1 MEMAGESRLE
11 ASRELVWDALND
23 PVALQASIPG
33 CESLERTA
41 DNEFTATVVSKVGPI
56 KARFAGKVSLSNIT
70 PPRSYTLTGEGSGGA
85 AGFARADIEVSLDAL
100 EPTVTLL
107 RYGVKAN
114 VGGKLAQLGSR
125 MIDAAARKSAD
136 DFFELFRKQVDARA
150 ADASSSASPSVPVG
164 MEALMQAVSAPAV
177 NGAVNGVQAAPPAP
191 AAAERAPAQGSAS
204 PVSPPQIEPRDASPA
219 SATPAPPAI
228 APAPSPAAP
237 PAGPPAQAQIAS
249 HQAEVMDVLMSE
261 KIKVWISDQVAV
273 VTINRPK
280 SRNAM
285 TYAMWL
291 AMPSIMAALD
301 RNPEVRAVILAG
313 AEKDFCAGADI
324 PEFEK
329 VRADVA
335 QATAYEV
342 AVDACCDAIA
352 NISKPT
358 IAVLRGYC
366 LGGGAHLAMSCDF
379 RFAAQDAMFG
389 IPAARLSI
397 IYGVRG
403 TRKLL
408 SLVGLTQAKK
418 ILYGAQR
425 FDAKHA
431 LSIGF
436 VDLVAGALAVTAP
449 LSLLERLIGAKRHAA
464 NSDPMADARVF
475 AASLA
480 GNAPLSMAGAKY
492 LLNGMAMGT
501 GGLDLGRA
509 EALIAA
515 AAGSEDYRE
524 GRAAFAEKREPR
536 FLGC

>member
-1 MEMAGESRLE
+1 MEMAGEVRLH

-23 PVALQASIPG
+23 PVVLQASIPG

-56 KARFAGKVSLSNIT
+56 KARFAGKVTLSNIA

-85 AGFARADIEVSLDAL
+85 AGFARADISVSLDAL

-125 MIDAAARKSAD
+125 MVDAAARKSAD
-136 DFFELFRKQVDARA
+136 DFFELFGKQVDGRA
-150 ADASSSASPSVPVG
+150 ANLSPTSSAPPVG
-164 MEALMQAVSAPAV
+164 MEALMLATSAALPSSPTATDPAS
-177 NGAVNGVQAAPPAP
+177 VQAPQLAASSEPVRDTPRDVPLLSGTPVRP
-191 AAAERAPAQGSAS
+191 AAS
-204 PVSPPQIEPRDASPA
+204 PQTQSP
-219 SATPAPPAI
+219 
-228 APAPSPAAP
+228 
-237 PAGPPAQAQIAS
+237 G

-261 KIKVWISDQVAV
+261 TIKVWISDQIAV
-273 VTINRPK
+273 VTLNRPN

-291 AMPSIMAALD
+291 AMPSILAALE
-301 RNPEVRAVILAG
+301 RNPEVRAVILTGAG
-313 AEKDFCAGADI
+313 KDFCAGADI

-335 QATAYEV
+335 QATAYEM
-342 AVDACCDAIA
+342 AVDACCDAMA
-352 NISKPT
+352 NIVKPT

-379 RFAAQDAMFG
+379 RFAAQDAVFG

-403 TRKLL
+403 TGKLL
-408 SLVGLTQAKK
+408 SLVGLSQAKK

-431 LSIGF
+431 LRIGF
-436 VDLVAGALAVTAP
+436 VDQVAGAGAVNARP
-449 LSLLERLIGAKRHAA
+449 SLWERLIGAKQRAV
-464 NSDPMADARVF
+464 NGDPMADARVF
-475 AASLA
+475 ASSLA
-480 GNAPLSMAGAKY
+480 SNAPLSIAGAKY

-501 GGLDLGRA
+501 GALELIRA
-509 EALIAA
+509 EAMIAA
-515 AAGSEDYRE
+515 AAGSYDYRE

-536 FLGC
+536 FQGR

>member
-1 MEMAGESRLE
+1 MEMVGEARLE
-11 ASRELVWDALND
+11 AAREVVWEALND
-23 PVALQASIPG
+23 PAVLQASIPG
-33 CESLERTA
+33 CESLECTA
-41 DNEFTATVVSKVGPI
+41 ENEFTATVVSKVGPI
-56 KARFAGKVSLSNIT
+56 KARFAGKVSLSNIA

-100 EPTVTLL
+100 EPSVTLL

-136 DFFELFRKQVDARA
+136 DFFELFRKQVDGRTSNSTSAPA
-150 ADASSSASPSVPVG
+150 AQPAAMHAFMQELSASQADVATL
-164 MEALMQAVSAPAV
+164 EAPVSAPAV
-177 NGAVNGVQAAPPAP
+177 TAAP
-191 AAAERAPAQGSAS
+191 AAPTAKASTPEPVSTVNASERAAVSRDIPAQPTQEAT
-204 PVSPPQIEPRDASPA
+204 PVSEGTAAEAQ
-219 SATPAPPAI
+219 SA
-228 APAPSPAAP
+228 
-237 PAGPPAQAQIAS
+237 
-249 HQAEVMDVLMSE
+249 VMDVLTSE

-273 VTINRPK
+273 VTLNRPG

-285 TYAMWL
+285 TYGMWL

-301 RNPEVRAVILAG
+301 RNPEVRSVILTGAG
-313 AEKDFCAGADI
+313 ADFCAGADI
-324 PEFEK
+324 AEFEN

-335 QATAYEV
+335 QATRYEV

-358 IAVLRGYC
+358 VAVLRGYC

-379 RFAAQDAMFG
+379 RYAGQDAMMG

-397 IYGVRG
+397 IYGVKG

-408 SLVGLTQAKK
+408 SLVGLSEAKK
-418 ILYGAQR
+418 ILYGGQR
-425 FDAKHA
+425 FDAAHA
-431 LSIGF
+431 LQIGF
-436 VDLVAGALAVTAP
+436 VDQVAGLGSIVSER
-449 LSLLERLIGAKRHAA
+449 SLWERLMGARQQVAK
-464 NSDPMADARVF
+464 SDPMAEARAF
-475 AASLA
+475 ATSLA

-501 GGLDLGRA
+501 GALDLHKS

-515 AAGSEDYRE
+515 AAASDDYRE
-524 GRAAFAEKREPR
+524 GRAAFGEKRSPKFQGR
-536 FLGC
+536 

>member
-1 MEMAGESRLE
+1 MEMVGEARLE
-11 ASRELVWDALND
+11 AAREVIWEALND
-23 PVALQASIPG
+23 PAVLQASIPG
-33 CESLERTA
+33 CESLESTA
-41 DNEFTATVVSKVGPI
+41 ANEFTATVVSKVGPI
-56 KARFAGKVSLSNIT
+56 KARFAGKVSLSNIA

-100 EPTVTLL
+100 EPAVTLL

-136 DFFELFRKQVDARA
+136 DFFELFRKQVDGRSSDSASVRA
-150 ADASSSASPSVPVG
+150 AQPAGMHAFMQELSAPVAEVAT
-164 MEALMQAVSAPAV
+164 MEAPGDAFAAAV
-177 NGAVNGVQAAPPAP
+177 AP
-191 AAAERAPAQGSAS
+191 AAANGKAS
-204 PVSPPQIEPRDASPA
+204 TLEA
-219 SATPAPPAI
+219 
-228 APAPSPAAP
+228 APAPIVPERAAAP
-237 PAGPPAQAQIAS
+237 RDVPAQPAPVLTPVSQVPAVEAQA
-249 HQAEVMDVLMSE
+249 AVMDVLTSE

-273 VTINRPK
+273 VTLNRPG

-285 TYAMWL
+285 TYGMWL

-301 RNPEVRAVILAG
+301 RNPEVRAVILTGAG
-313 AEKDFCAGADI
+313 ADFCAGADI
-324 PEFEK
+324 AEFEK

-335 QATAYEV
+335 QATTYEV

-358 IAVLRGYC
+358 VAVLRGYC

-379 RFAAQDAMFG
+379 RFAGQDAMMG

-397 IYGVRG
+397 IYGVKG

-408 SLVGLTQAKK
+408 SLVGLSEAKK
-418 ILYGAQR
+418 ILYGGQR
-425 FDAKHA
+425 FDAAHA
-431 LSIGF
+431 QRIGF
-436 VDLVAGALAVTAP
+436 VDQVAGLGAVV
-449 LSLLERLIGAKRHAA
+449 SGRSFWERLIGAKQQVAK
-464 NSDPMADARVF
+464 NDPMAEARAF
-475 AASLA
+475 ATSLA

-501 GGLDLGRA
+501 GALDLVRS

-515 AAGSEDYRE
+515 AAASEDYRE
-524 GRAAFAEKREPR
+524 GRAAFGEKRSPKFQGR
-536 FLGC
+536 

>member
-1 MEMAGESRLE
+1 MEMAGEARLQ

-23 PVALQASIPG
+23 PSVLQASIPG

-56 KARFAGKVSLSNIT
+56 KARFAGKVTLSNIT
-70 PPRSYTLTGEGSGGA
+70 APKSYTLTGEGSGGA

-136 DFFELFRKQVDARA
+136 DFFALFEKQVDGLA
-150 ADASSSASPSVPVG
+150 ATA
-164 MEALMQAVSAPAV
+164 APAV
-177 NGAVNGVQAAPPAP
+177 NGAAFDVEALMMPVTEEPVVVNAPAVAMPAAALAAQADFAPSAP
-191 AAAERAPAQGSAS
+191 AAHAPHL
-204 PVSPPQIEPRDASPA
+204 V
-219 SATPAPPAI
+219 PPA
-228 APAPSPAAP
+228 AVQPSAA
-237 PAGPPAQAQIAS
+237 GY
-249 HQAEVMDVLMSE
+249 QAEVMDVLMSE

-273 VTINRPK
+273 VTLNRPN

-291 AMPSIMAALD
+291 ALPSIMAALD
-301 RNPEVRAVILAG
+301 RNPDVRAVILTGAG
-313 AEKDFCAGADI
+313 KDFCAGADI

-352 NISKPT
+352 KISKPT

-379 RFAAQDAMFG
+379 RFAAYDAMFG

-397 IYGVRG
+397 IYGVKG

-408 SLVGLTQAKK
+408 SLVGLPQAKR

-425 FDAKHA
+425 FDAAHA
-431 LSIGF
+431 LRIGF
-436 VDLVAGALAVTAP
+436 VDQVAGSAAEKDGT
-449 LSLLERLIGAKRHAA
+449 STSIWERIFGAKRRPADG
-464 NSDPMADARVF
+464 DPMAEARAF
-475 AASLA
+475 ATSLA
-480 GNAPLSMAGAKY
+480 GNAPLSMGGAKY

-501 GGLDLGRA
+501 GVLDLARS

-515 AAGSEDYRE
+515 AAGSDDYRE
-524 GRAAFAEKREPR
+524 GRAAFAEKREPKFQGR
-536 FLGC
+536 

>member
-1 MEMAGESRLE
+1 MEMVGEARLE
-11 ASRELVWDALND
+11 AAREVVWEALND
-23 PVALQASIPG
+23 PAVLQASIPG
-33 CESLERTA
+33 CESLESTA
-41 DNEFTATVVSKVGPI
+41 ANEFTATVVSKVGPI
-56 KARFAGKVSLSNIT
+56 KARFAGKVSLSNIA

-136 DFFELFRKQVDARA
+136 DFFELFRKQVDGRA
-150 ADASSSASPSVPVG
+150 SDSTS
-164 MEALMQAVSAPAV
+164 VSAAQPAGMHAFMQELSAPV
-177 NGAVNGVQAAPPAP
+177 AEVATLEVPAAVP
-191 AAAERAPAQGSAS
+191 AAAAANADTAKASMLEAAPAPRDVPAQPAPVLT
-204 PVSPPQIEPRDASPA
+204 PVSPV
-219 SATPAPPAI
+219 
-228 APAPSPAAP
+228 PAAE
-237 PAGPPAQAQIAS
+237 AQAV
-249 HQAEVMDVLMSE
+249 VMDVLTSE

-273 VTINRPK
+273 VTLNRPG

-285 TYAMWL
+285 THRMWL

-301 RNPEVRAVILAG
+301 RNPEVRAVILTGAG
-313 AEKDFCAGADI
+313 GDFCAGADI
-324 PEFEK
+324 AEFEK

-335 QATAYEV
+335 QATTYEV

-358 IAVLRGYC
+358 VAVLRGYC

-379 RFAAQDAMFG
+379 RFAGQDAMMG

-397 IYGVRG
+397 IYGVKG

-408 SLVGLTQAKK
+408 SLVGLPEAKK
-418 ILYGAQR
+418 ILYGGQR
-425 FDAKHA
+425 FDAAHA
-431 LSIGF
+431 QRIGF
-436 VDLVAGALAVTAP
+436 VDQVAGLGAIVSGR
-449 LSLLERLIGAKRHAA
+449 SLWERLIGAKQQVAK
-464 NSDPMADARVF
+464 NDPMAEARVF
-475 AASLA
+475 ATSLA

-501 GGLDLGRA
+501 GALDLVRS

-515 AAGSEDYRE
+515 AAASEDYRE
-524 GRAAFAEKREPR
+524 GRAAFGEKRAPKFQGR
-536 FLGC
+536 